1 MYGNAQRSVH
11 APFSAVLQAA
21 LHGRADERHVAVVL
35 GTDGN
40 IRVEQL
46 FFRLFLVQKI
56 LIQQKRRPVA
66 LLERLLIEHEA
77 QTVRLQK
84 LPSDRWTQ
92 HRSPQD
98 RDLHAVRAA

>member
-35 GTDGN
+35 GTDGD

-46 FFRLFLVQKI
+46 FFRLFFEFF
-56 LIQQKRRPVA
+56 LIFSSTQVKSQ
-66 LLERLLIEHEA
+66 EA
-77 QTVRLQK
+77 YKHNL
-84 LPSDRWTQ
+84 
-92 HRSPQD
+92 
-98 RDLHAVRAA
+98 